1 MARHKSRLPD
11 HADLLPLLGER
22 LRPPFGIVLGAP
34 GEAARTAV
42 ALASDE
48 VVAYQM
54 DLHSAERLTE
64 ALGEMGSRA
73 RVETAADL
81 WDLPPDFQTLVYPAA
96 KGGERELKIDM
107 VEQAF
112 HVLRPGGV
120 FAVLSPYRN
129 DDFFPPLLKKVFGR
143 VHAPTMDRGT
153 LFWCR
158 REGDRPRRRHEVTF
172 QVRIDGGRS
181 ARFVS
186 RPGTFNY
193 GRFDNGARALV
204 GEMEVRPGDRVL
216 DVGCGCGTN
225 GVIAGLRAGPTG
237 HVAFVDSNRRAVAL
251 ADHNARENG
260 LASFEAVAS
269 SRVEGLPD
277 KSFDVALANP
287 PYIAQGTVAGLFTGR
302 ARSLLK
308 PGGRFYLVTRQPAEV
323 AEMVEDNFGRFDVA
337 ERGGYTIFMARSA
350 PPGSFR
356 RGTARGGV
364 RR

>member
-1 MARHKSRLPD
+1 MSRRKSAHAA

-22 LRPPFGIVLGAP
+22 RLPPFGIVLGAP
-34 GEAARTAV
+34 GEAARIAV

-48 VVAYQM
+48 VTAYQM

-64 ALGEMGSRA
+64 ALAELGSRA

-107 VEQAF
+107 VEQAY

-120 FAVLSPYRN
+120 FAVLSPYRK

-143 VHAPTMDRGT
+143 VHAPTAEGGT

-158 REGDRPRRRHEVTF
+158 REGDRARRRHEVTF
-172 QVRIDGGRS
+172 QVRIDEGRS

-186 RPGTFNY
+186 RPGTFSY
-193 GRFDNGARALV
+193 GRFDDGARALV
-204 GEMEVRPGDRVL
+204 GEAEVRPGDRVL
-216 DVGCGCGTN
+216 DIGCGCGTN
-225 GVIAGLRAGPTG
+225 GVIAGLRAGPAG
-237 HVAFVDSNRRAVAL
+237 HVAFVDSNVRAVAL
-251 ADHNARENG
+251 AALNARENG

-269 SRVEGLPD
+269 SRVEGLPE

-287 PYIAQGTVAGLFTGR
+287 PYLAQGTVAGLFIAR

-308 PGGRFYLVTRQPAEV
+308 LGGRFYLVTRQPAEV
-323 AEMVEDNFGRFDVA
+323 AEMVEDNLGHFDAAV
-337 ERGGYTIFMARSA
+337 RGGYTVFKARSE
-350 PPGSFR
+350 PPAVSR
-356 RGTARGGV
+356 RGSARGAI

>member
-1 MARHKSRLPD
+1 MPRKRSAQRD

-22 LRPPFGIVLGAP
+22 LLPPFGVVLGAP
-34 GEAARTAV
+34 GEAARIAV

-48 VVAYQM
+48 TIAYQM

-64 ALGEMGSRA
+64 ALAELGSRA

-81 WDLPPDFQTLVYPAA
+81 WDLPPDFRTLVYPAA
-96 KGGERELKIDM
+96 KGGERELKIDL
-107 VEQAF
+107 VEQAY
-112 HVLRPGGV
+112 HVLRADGV
-120 FAVLSPYRN
+120 FAVLSPYRK

-143 VHAPTMDRGT
+143 VHAPTMDGGT

-172 QVRIDGGRS
+172 QVRVGEDRS

-186 RPGTFNY
+186 RPGTFAY
-193 GRFDNGARALV
+193 GRFDDGARALIA
-204 GEMEVRPGDRVL
+204 EAEVRPGDRVL

-225 GVIAGLRAGPTG
+225 GVLAGLRAGPEG
-237 HVAFVDSNRRAVAL
+237 HVAFVDSNARAVAL
-251 ADHNARENG
+251 AALNARENG

-277 KSFDVALANP
+277 KSFDVVLANP
-287 PYIAQGTVAGLFTGR
+287 PYLAQGAVAGLFIMR

-308 PGGRFYLVTRQPAEV
+308 PGGRLYVVTRQPNEV
-323 AEMVEDNFGRFDVA
+323 AEMVVDNFGNVDGVM
-337 ERGGYTIFMARSA
+337 RGGYTVF
-350 PPGSFR
+350 
-356 RGTARGGV
+356 TARAVAKPAASPRGAI